1 MGMKKQQW
9 STTFNDTKETIQ
21 SIIYVWNPLC
31 LHASVIERNLRRTVP
46 ASSNCSILILL

>member
-1 MGMKKQQW
+1 MKKQQW

-21 SIIYVWNPLC
+21 SIIYAWNLLC